1 MSRGRLR
8 RHVPA
13 AVWLLVLAQA
23 LITLGWTQLAPPW
36 RAPDEP
42 HHHDLV
48 RVVRGEPGW
57 VDADRTLSRQ
67 ITATFEPVGFRYARV
82 RQLPA
87 LAADDV
93 PASAGIPF
101 RELAADE
108 LSGAENWL
116 WQHPPLHYVVTAGGL
131 ILGEALTPTQPP
143 GFLAELAAARAIS
156 ALLIAPL
163 PLLVFAAARRLGA
176 SDPAGVGA
184 AGLTLAVPQ
193 LAHIGGAVNN
203 DNLLIL
209 LVSAATLPLLTMAT
223 GDGRARPGG
232 RVRPAVGAG
241 ALFGAGLLTKAFALV
256 GVGLIPLAAAVGWL
270 GRRRAQPAA
279 ARDATVQA
287 VAGLATMA
295 VVGGWWLARNVA
307 AHGVL
312 VPHSYDPEPVAGA
325 EPSLVAWVSRVAPR
339 YLDRFWGSFGWF
351 QATIPFGV
359 ALVATAA
366 IIALVGVAVWR
377 RRRGPVGLA
386 VIAVALAPATA
397 IGAGVL
403 WRAWSL
409 HAEYGYYP
417 MVQGRYVLPG
427 LVGVLAVAAVAVDG
441 AWTRRWWPPAVAVA
455 AATMTGVAVTTAAA
469 AFWVGDGW
477 AALTAIAAW
486 SPWPGWL
493 AGLWA
498 AATVGVVGA
507 LAALV
512 AIAAVRRSPDAPR
525 TEPEQPAAPHRPA
538 PAAPHR

>member
-1 MSRGRLR
+1 MRRRLR
-8 RHVPA
+8 RRVPA
-13 AVWLLVLAQA
+13 VVWLLVLAQA

-42 HHHDLV
+42 QHHDLV
-48 RVVRGEPGW
+48 RVVRAESGW

-67 ITATFEPVGFRYARV
+67 ITATFDPVGFRYSRV
-82 RQLPA
+82 RELPA

-93 PASAGIPF
+93 PGSAGVPF

-108 LSGAENWL
+108 PSGAGNWL

-131 ILGEALTPTQPP
+131 ILGESLTPTHPP

-203 DNLLIL
+203 DNLLVL

-223 GDGRARPGG
+223 GDGR
-232 RVRPAVGAG
+232 VRPAVGAG
-241 ALFGAGLLTKAFALV
+241 ALFGAALLTKAFALIGV
-256 GVGLIPLAAAVGWL
+256 GVIPLAAVVGWSS
-270 GRRRAQPAA
+270 RRRVQPAA
-279 ARDATVQA
+279 ARDATVQV

-307 AHGVL
+307 VHGAL
-312 VPHSYDPEPVAGA
+312 VPHSYDPEPLAGA
-325 EPSLVAWVSRVAPR
+325 DPSLTAWVSQVAPR

-351 QATIPFGV
+351 QVTIPFGV
-359 ALVATAA
+359 ALTATAA
-366 IIALVGVAVWR
+366 VAALVGVAVWR
-377 RRRGPVGLA
+377 RRRDLAGLA
-386 VIAVALAPATA
+386 VIAVALAPAAT

-409 HAEYGYYP
+409 HAEYGYFP
-417 MVQGRYVLPG
+417 MVHGRYLLPG

-441 AWTRRWWPPAVAVA
+441 TWTRRWWPPAVAVA
-455 AATMTGVAVTTAAA
+455 AATMTGVAVATAAA

-477 AALTAIAAW
+477 AAVTAIAAW

-512 AIAAVRRSPDAPR
+512 AIAAVRRRPDASR
-525 TEPEQPAAPHRPA
+525 AEPDQPSDAHQPAPIPPHR
-538 PAAPHR
+538 

>member
-1 MSRGRLR
+1 MTGASRSGRR
-8 RHVPA
+8 RRVPA

-42 HHHDLV
+42 QHHDLV
-48 RVVRGEPGW
+48 RVVRTGSGW

-67 ITATFEPVGFRYARV
+67 ITATFEPVGFRYSRV

-87 LAADDV
+87 LAADEV
-93 PASAGIPF
+93 PVSAGVPF

-108 LSGAENWL
+108 PSGAGNWL

-131 ILGEALTPTQPP
+131 VLGETLTPTHPP

-176 SDPAGVGA
+176 SDPAGLGA

-223 GDGRARPGG
+223 GDGR
-232 RVRPAVGAG
+232 VRPAVGAG
-241 ALFGAGLLTKAFALV
+241 ALFGAALLTKAFALV
-256 GVGLIPLAAAVGWL
+256 GVGLIPLAAAAGWL
-270 GRRRAQPAA
+270 SRRRAQPTA
-279 ARDATVQA
+279 ARDATIQA
-287 VAGLATMA
+287 VAGLATMG
-295 VVGGWWLARNVA
+295 VVGGWWLVRNVA
-307 AHGVL
+307 VHGAL
-312 VPHSYDPEPVAGA
+312 VPHSYDPEPLAGA
-325 EPSLVAWVSRVAPR
+325 DPSLIAWAGRVAPR
-339 YLDRFWGSFGWF
+339 YIDRFWGSFGWF
-351 QATIPFGV
+351 QVTIPFGIALAATLAVV
-359 ALVATAA
+359 ALLA
-366 IIALVGVAVWR
+366 VAVSR
-377 RRRGPVGLA
+377 RRRDLTGLA
-386 VIAVALAPATA
+386 AIAVALAPAAA

-409 HAEYGYYP
+409 HAEYGYFP
-417 MVQGRYVLPG
+417 MVHGRYLLPG
-427 LVGVLAVAAVAVDG
+427 LVGALAVTAVAVDG
-441 AWTRRWWPPAVAVA
+441 RRTRRWWPPAVAVA
-455 AATMTGVAVTTAAA
+455 AAAMTGVAVATAAA

-493 AGLWA
+493 AGLWT

-507 LAALV
+507 LAAAV
-512 AIAAVRRSPDAPR
+512 AIAAARRSP
-525 TEPEQPAAPHRPA
+525 EPPPAEPA
-538 PAAPHR
+538 PAVDSHPPAPAPPPR